1 MRVNGGG
8 HSATSSF
15 CSPRSVPRV
24 LLAFVAILA
33 SQCPI
38 FIHTVQKWNS
48 RDFISR
54 FAGHFQ
60 ILSGNPKILADD
72 FPVSGTASAI
82 SGRGSV
88 AFGRDFPDFGNV
100 AVILG
105 DGLPLCGW
113 FSQSWEMIS

>member
-1 MRVNGGG
+1 MAAGILQPV
-8 HSATSSF
+8 
-15 CSPRSVPRV
+15 RSVPRV
-24 LLAFVAILA
+24 LLAFVAIFA

-60 ILSGNPKILADD
+60 ILSRNLQFFVHD

-88 AFGRDFPDFGNV
+88 AFGRDFTDFGNFAGV
-100 AVILG
+100 LWGGVLLVWG
-105 DGLPLCGW
+105 CVLFLD
-113 FSQSWEMIS
+113 

>member
-1 MRVNGGG
+1 MAAVILQ
-8 HSATSSF
+8 
-15 CSPRSVPRV
+15 PVRSVPRI

-38 FIHTVQKWNS
+38 FINTVQKWNS

-60 ILSGNPKILADD
+60 ILSGNLQSLVHD

-88 AFGRDFPDFGNV
+88 AFGRDLLMFGNV
-100 AVILG
+100 AVMLG
-105 DGLPLCGW
+105 DGLPLCGG
-113 FSQSWEMIS
+113 FSKC